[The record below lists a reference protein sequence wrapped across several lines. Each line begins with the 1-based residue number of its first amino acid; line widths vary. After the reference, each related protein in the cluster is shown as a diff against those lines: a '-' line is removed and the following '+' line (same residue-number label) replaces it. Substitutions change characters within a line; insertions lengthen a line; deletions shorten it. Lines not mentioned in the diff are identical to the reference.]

1 MFPVLSVLIDIVV
14 GKFHV
19 CLGAVHKWR
28 HQKGGG
34 GYLQKGDQKM
44 TGGRGVSEKGDVIY
58 EQKYIGIGRQFRVFM
73 PIITKYKV
81 NYLAI
86 K

>member
-1 MFPVLSVLIDIVV
+1 MGELV
-14 GKFHV
+14 GP
-19 CLGAVHKWR
+19 LVH
-28 HQKGGG
+28 QF
-34 GYLQKGDQKM
+34 Q
-44 TGGRGVSEKGDVIY
+44 KGDVIY

>member
-1 MFPVLSVLIDIVV
+1 
-14 GKFHV
+14 
-19 CLGAVHKWR
+19 
-28 HQKGGG
+28 
-34 GYLQKGDQKM
+34 M
-44 TGGRGVSEKGDVIY
+44 TGGEGGVSEKGDVIN

>member
-1 MFPVLSVLIDIVV
+1 MTS
-14 GKFHV
+14 
-19 CLGAVHKWR
+19 
-28 HQKGGG
+28 QKRGEGVPP
-34 GYLQKGDQKM
+34 KGDQKM
-44 TGGRGVSEKGDVIY
+44 TGGGGGVSAKGDVIY